1 MPSSYIALP
10 LCGNMQLPFHDKKFI
25 WLLAAVAVV
34 IGLEVLS
41 LLGIHIPMPY
51 APIVFGAFILGIGY
65 EVVWNGIKSLFKLS
79 FGSINLLMVIACIGA
94 FYLGEYPEAAVV
106 IVLYVLGE
114 KLEEIGI
121 ENSKSAL
128 DELVSKSPKTAF
140 VKTHNAEVPIDKVP
154 IGSIILVKPHD
165 MIPLD
170 GTVLSG
176 ETVVDEAAITG
187 EPIPKDKEKGDTV
200 FAGTLNKSGVIE
212 VKTTKLSADTTFSKI
227 IQLTFEAGAN
237 KSESQKFIQRF
248 AKIYTPT
255 IMVLATLLVVVPVL
269 VFGQE
274 FNAWLKQA
282 ITLLVIACPCALVI
296 STPVAVYAAIGN
308 ASSKGALVKGGKYI
322 EAISEVKAI
331 CLDKTRTITYG
342 NPIVSDVMPLNGT
355 SHEELLA
362 CSAGAEV
369 FSEHPLA
376 QAIVDEAN
384 REGYKIHEVEKF
396 QSVVGK
402 GAIAKCLVCEDETIY
417 VGKLNFIREHQ
428 PISNEAEQM
437 VKTLSDEGKTSVV
450 VSFGDG
456 VAGVIGLTDE
466 IKPDSAKAI
475 QELKVL
481 GIQPIMLTGDSEI
494 SARTVGREV
503 GITEIHGGLLPE
515 DKAAEIDKLLV
526 AHGKVAMV
534 GDGVNDAPA
543 LAKATVSVAMGAAG
557 SDTAIETANIAL
569 MNDKLSLIPFLIRL
583 SKKTVNTIKFNTIAA
598 IGVKVIFIV
607 LAFLGYSHLVFAIAA
622 DVGVTLIVILISL
635 RLMAFENNT
644 ALSHVPVKKAH
655 SHGHS
660 HNHGDCCD
668 HH

>member
-1 MPSSYIALP
+1 MH
-10 LCGNMQLPFHDKKFI
+10 LPFHDKKFV
-25 WLLAAVAVV
+25 WLLAAVAAV

-65 EVVWNGIKSLFKLS
+65 DVVWNGVKSIFKLN

-114 KLEEIGI
+114 RLEEIGI

-128 DELVSKSPKTAF
+128 DDLVSKSPKTAF

-154 IGSIILVKPHD
+154 VGSIILVKPHD

-187 EPIPKDKEKGDTV
+187 EPIPKDKEKGDAV

-212 VKTTKLSADTTFSKI
+212 VRTTKLSADTTFSKI

-248 AKIYTPT
+248 AKVYTPT
-255 IMVLATLLVVVPVL
+255 IMVLATLLVLVPVL
-269 VFGQE
+269 LFKQD
-274 FNAWLKQA
+274 FNTWLQQA

-308 ASSKGALVKGGKYI
+308 ASAKGALVKGGKFI
-322 EAISEVKAI
+322 EAISEIKAI

-342 NPIVSDVMPLNGT
+342 NPIVSDVLPLNGT
-355 SHEELLA
+355 PHEELLA

-376 QAIVDEAN
+376 QAIVDEAK
-384 REGYKIHEVEKF
+384 REGYSIHEVEKF
-396 QSVVGK
+396 QSIVGK

-428 PISNEAEQM
+428 PVSDEAEQV
-437 VKTLSDEGKTSVV
+437 VKQLSGEGKTSVV
-450 VSFGDG
+450 VSFGAG

-466 IKPDSAKAI
+466 VKPDSAKAI
-475 QELKVL
+475 EELKAL
-481 GIQPIMLTGDSEI
+481 GIQPIMLTGDSEV
-494 SARTVGREV
+494 SAKAVGEKV
-503 GITEIHGGLLPE
+503 GVTEIHGSLLPE
-515 DKAAEIDKLLV
+515 DKAAQITALQAKYG
-526 AHGKVAMV
+526 AVAMV

-543 LAKATVSVAMGAAG
+543 LAKANVSIAMGAAG

-569 MNDKLSLIPFLIRL
+569 MNDRLSLIPFLIRL
-583 SKKTVNTIKFNTIAA
+583 SRKTVSTIKFNTIAA
-598 IGVKVIFIV
+598 IAVKLIFIT
-607 LAFLGYSHLVFAIAA
+607 LAFFGYSHLVFAIAA
-622 DVGVTLIVILISL
+622 DVGVTLVVILISL
-635 RLMAFENNT
+635 RLMSFEN
-644 ALSHVPVKKAH
+644 AGVPKLAPVKKAH
-655 SHGHS
+655 SHSHS
-660 HNHGDCCD
+660 HGDCCE